1 MKAELTEQIIPFLV
15 VIIAYIG
22 LMAYIGWYATR
33 QTRTFSDYLVMSGK
47 AGAVLSGLAYFA
59 TQYSMSTFMGVPG
72 TVYHVGYAG
81 MSVSVPGIVF
91 SMMIPALL
99 VGRRLIRLGH
109 RYGMLTMADY
119 LSDRYEST
127 GMRGLLAVIMI
138 IFLVP
143 MMGAQTIGGGIIFNT
158 YTGAPEWVGIV
169 IMGITVIMY
178 CITGGIRS
186 IMITDV
192 IQGLL
197 MVATAVVTFLAALKL
212 GGGMELINQKL
223 VAADTRLLTHPGV
236 NGGMPWANYASMIV
250 MWSFFT
256 IGQPHLFTKFF
267 TMKNYNVMFKAVILG
282 TLGMLF
288 SATLVEWCGVLG
300 RVSFPDLVG
309 KDSDYIV
316 PYILHAGVPPIV
328 SALMVAGIFSAG
340 MSTISGVLLTTTS
353 AITRDLYQ
361 RIFKKDAT
369 DADALRLSRYVTA
382 GLGVLAI
389 LIGISKPSSIFQ
401 LVLFAFGGLGIW
413 AAPILAGMYWKGAT
427 KMGAIVSVVCGEVI
441 FVLLTLKFK
450 ALTFGFNPLIIAWI
464 IAVIILVVVSCFTQR
479 VSAATIERH
488 FEALDAP
495 LKSAPAKSAQAAPAD

>member
-1 MKAELTEQIIPFLV
+1 MKEQLTSQTIPFLIV
-15 VIIAYIG
+15 VASYIG
-22 LMAYIGWYATR
+22 LMAYIGYYATKR
-33 QTRTFSDYLVMSGK
+33 TKTFSDYLTMSGK
-47 AGAVLSGLAYFA
+47 AGAILSGLAYFA

-91 SMMIPALL
+91 SMLIPAML

-109 RYGMLTMADY
+109 RHGMLTMADY
-119 LSDRYEST
+119 LSDRYDST
-127 GMRGLLAVIMI
+127 AIRGLLAVIMI

-143 MMGAQTIGGGIIFNT
+143 MMGAQTIGGGIIFST

-169 IMGITVIMY
+169 VMGVTVVGY

-192 IQGLL
+192 IQGVL
-197 MVATAVVTFLAALKL
+197 MVATAVVTFLTALKL

-223 VAADTRLLTHPGV
+223 SSVDVRLMTHPGA
-236 NGGMPWANYASMIV
+236 NNGMPWANYASMIV

-267 TMKNYNVMFKAVILG
+267 TMKNYNVMFKAVLLG

-288 SATLVEWCGVLG
+288 SATLIEWCGVLG
-300 RVSFPDLVG
+300 RPTFPDLVG

-316 PYILHAGVPPIV
+316 PYILHAGVPPII

-340 MSTISGVLLTTTS
+340 MSTISSVLLTSTS

-361 RIFKKDAT
+361 KIFKRDAT
-369 DADALRLSRYVTA
+369 DDDALALSRYVTA
-382 GLGVLAI
+382 GLGFLAVC
-389 LIGISKPSSIFQ
+389 IGILKPGSIFQ

-413 AAPILAGMYWKGAT
+413 AAPILAGMYWKRAT
-427 KMGAIVSVVCGEVI
+427 KTGAMVSVLCGEVVYI
-441 FVLLTLKFK
+441 LLVLKFK
-450 ALTFGFNPLIIAWI
+450 ALTFGFNPLIIAWFI
-464 IAVIILVVVSCFTQR
+464 TVLILIGVSLVTQPPCEKTVR
-479 VSAATIERH
+479 RH
-488 FEALDAP
+488 FEDLDAP
-495 LKSAPAKSAQAAPAD
+495 VKSA

>member
-1 MKAELTEQIIPFLV
+1 MKEQFLNQTVPFLV
-15 VIIAYIG
+15 VIVSYIG
-22 LMAYIGWYATR
+22 LMAYIGYYATQR
-33 QTRTFSDYLVMSGK
+33 TKTFSDYLTMSGK

-72 TVYHVGYAG
+72 TIYHVGYSG
-81 MSVSVPGIVF
+81 MAVSVPGIVF
-91 SMMIPALL
+91 SMVIPALL

-109 RYGMLTMADY
+109 KYGMLTMADY
-119 LSDRYEST
+119 LSDRFESV
-127 GMRGLLAVIMI
+127 GIRGFLAIIMI

-143 MMGAQTIGGGIIFNT
+143 MMGAQTIGGGIIFST

-169 IMGITVIMY
+169 IMGITVVGY

-192 IQGLL
+192 IQGVL
-197 MVATAVVTFLAALKL
+197 MVATAIVTFLAALKL

-223 VAADTRLLTHPGV
+223 ATTDVRLMTAPGV
-236 NGGMPWANYASMIV
+236 NGGMPWANYVSMIV

-267 TMKNYNVMFKAVILG
+267 TMKSYNVMFKAVLLG

-288 SATLVEWCGVLG
+288 SATLIEWCGVLG

-309 KDSDYIV
+309 KDSDYVV
-316 PYILHAGVPPIV
+316 PLILNAGIPAFF
-328 SALMVAGIFSAG
+328 SSLMVAGIFSAG
-340 MSTISGVLLTTTS
+340 MSTVSSVLLTTTS

-361 RIFKKDAT
+361 KIFRRGAT

-382 GLGVLAI
+382 FLGFLAI
-389 LIGISKPSSIFQ
+389 CIGIYKPSSIFQ

-413 AAPILAGMYWKGAT
+413 AAPILAGMYWKRAT
-427 KMGAIVSVVCGEVI
+427 KAGAIVSVLLGEI
-441 FVLLTLKFK
+441 IYVLIVLKYTK
-450 ALTFGFNPLIIAWI
+450 LAFGFNPLIIAWLI
-464 IAVIILVVVSCFTQR
+464 TMVILVVVSLMTQP
-479 VSAATIERH
+479 VSEATIKRH
-488 FEALDAP
+488 FDDLDAP
-495 LKSAPAKSAQAAPAD
+495 AKKA

>member
-1 MKAELTEQIIPFLV
+1 MKDQFVSQAVPFLIV
-15 VIIAYIG
+15 MVSYIG
-22 LMAYIGWYATR
+22 LMAYIGFHATR
-33 QTRTFSDYLVMSGK
+33 QTRTFSDYLTMSGK
-47 AGAVLSGLAYFA
+47 AGAIMSGLAYFA

-72 TVYHVGYAG
+72 SIYHVGYAG

-91 SMMIPALL
+91 SMAIPALL

-109 RYGMLTMADY
+109 KYKMLTMADY
-119 LSDRYEST
+119 LSDRFESV
-127 GMRGLLAVIMI
+127 GMRGFLAVIMI

-169 IMGITVIMY
+169 IMGLTVVGY

-192 IQGLL
+192 IQGVL
-197 MVATAVVTFLAALKL
+197 MVMTAVVTFLAALKL
-212 GGGMELINQKL
+212 GGGMEMINQKL
-223 VAADTRLLTHPGV
+223 AASDVRLMTHPGV
-236 NGGMPWANYASMIV
+236 NGGMPWTNYVSMVV

-267 TMKNYNVMFKAVILG
+267 TMRSYNVMFKAVLLG

-288 SATLVEWCGVLG
+288 SATLIEWCGVLG

-316 PYILHAGVPPIV
+316 PYILNAGIPTFF

-340 MSTISGVLLTTTS
+340 MSTVSSVLLTTTS

-361 RIFKKDAT
+361 KIFRRGAT
-369 DADALRLSRYVTA
+369 DEDALRLSRYVTA
-382 GLGVLAI
+382 LLGFLAI
-389 LIGISKPSSIFQ
+389 CIGIYKPSSIFQ
-401 LVLFAFGGLGIW
+401 LVLFSFGGLGIW
-413 AAPILAGMYWKGAT
+413 AAPILAGMYWKRAT
-427 KMGAIVSVVCGEVI
+427 KMGAIVSVVCGELI
-441 FVLLTLKFK
+441 YILLVLKFS
-450 ALTFGFNPLIIAWI
+450 AYTLGFNPLIIAWI
-464 IAVIILVVVSCFTQR
+464 ITMVILVVVSLNTQP
-479 VSAATIERH
+479 VSEATIKRH
-488 FEALDAP
+488 FDDLDAP
-495 LKSAPAKSAQAAPAD
+495 VNAAAK

>member
-1 MKAELTEQIIPFLV
+1 MQEELLTQTIPFLV
-15 VIIAYIG
+15 VMISYIG
-22 LMAYIGWYATR
+22 LMAYIGYYAT
-33 QTRTFSDYLVMSGK
+33 QKTRTFSDYLTMSGK
-47 AGAVLSGLAYFA
+47 AGAILSGLAYFA

-72 TVYHVGYAG
+72 TIYHVGYAG

-91 SMMIPALL
+91 SMLIPALL

-109 RYGMLTMADY
+109 KYGMLTMADY
-119 LSDRYEST
+119 LSDRYESM
-127 GMRGLLAVIMI
+127 GMRGFLAVIMI

-143 MMGAQTIGGGIIFNT
+143 MMGAQTIGGGIIFST
-158 YTGAPEWVGIV
+158 YTGAPEWLGIV
-169 IMGITVIMY
+169 IMGITVIAY

-192 IQGLL
+192 IQGCL
-197 MVATAVVTFLAALKL
+197 MVASAVVTFFAALKL

-223 VAADTRLLTHPGV
+223 SSTNVGLMTHPGV

-288 SATLVEWCGVLG
+288 SATLIEWCGVLG

-309 KDSDYIV
+309 KGSDYVV
-316 PYILHAGVPPIV
+316 PYILHAGVPKVV

-340 MSTISGVLLTTTS
+340 MSTISGILLTTTS

-361 RIFKKDAT
+361 KIFRRGASDE
-369 DADALRLSRYVTA
+369 DALRLSRYVTA

-389 LIGISKPSSIFQ
+389 LIGISKPASIFQ

-413 AAPILAGMYWKGAT
+413 AAPVLVGMYWKRAT
-427 KMGAIVSVVCGEVI
+427 KMGAVVSVVCGEI
-441 FVLLTLKFK
+441 IYVLLVLKFQS
-450 ALTFGFNPLIIAWI
+450 LTFGFNPLIIAWLI
-464 IAVIILVVVSCFTQR
+464 TVLILIGVSLYTKP
-479 VSAATIERH
+479 VSAETIRRH
-488 FEALDAP
+488 FEELDGQK
-495 LKSAPAKSAQAAPAD
+495 KSD